1 MTFIRF
7 VQVNLRP
14 ELLLVIHYISKG
26 HCLYKSGYIQLH
38 RKAAAKSFIFMST
51 TMAQESYGVDDTL
64 QMVLAEE
71 SLSSSDE
78 ESDIAEDP
86 DVPLPDVEN
95 YSEPEAG
102 MVVDQ
107 GQTPESESD
116 SDVGLEMTS
125 DPEMDTETGSN
136 SKQQHS
142 PPEGKTKQ
150 K

>member
-1 MTFIRF
+1 
-7 VQVNLRP
+7 
-14 ELLLVIHYISKG
+14 
-26 HCLYKSGYIQLH
+26 
-38 RKAAAKSFIFMST
+38 
-51 TMAQESYGVDDTL
+51 MAQESYGVDDTL